1 MAKLFGIDIG
11 GSGVKGGVVDLKAG
25 KLVGDRHRIK
35 TPQPSTPDAV
45 MDVAAAVVANFGY
58 KGPIGCAMPS
68 VVRNGVVLSAANID
82 DSWIGVD
89 GAEALSKRVGQTVT
103 LLNDADA
110 AGLAEM
116 RFGAG
121 RGEDDL
127 VLVLTFGTGIGSALF
142 YRGMLVPNTELGH
155 LRFRGME
162 AEHYAAARLVE
173 REDMKVDWWA
183 SRVNEY
189 LHHVD
194 MLFSPDLII
203 FGGGISKRFK
213 DFAEFFDTDA
223 KVVPAKLRNNAGI
236 VGAAMAA
243 REAFR

>member
-1 MAKLFGIDIG
+1 MAKMFGIDIG
-11 GSGVKGGVVDLKAG
+11 GSGVKGGVVDLKRG

-45 MDVAAAVVANFGY
+45 MDVAAAVVAEFGY
-58 KGPIGCAMPS
+58 EGPIGCAMPS

-89 GAEALSKRVGQTVT
+89 GAEALSERVGQPVS

-121 RGEDDL
+121 RGEDDV

-162 AEHYAAARLVE
+162 AEQY
-173 REDMKVDWWA
+173 
-183 SRVNEY
+183 N
-189 LHHVD
+189 
-194 MLFSPDLII
+194 
-203 FGGGISKRFK
+203 
-213 DFAEFFDTDA
+213 AE
-223 KVVPAKLRNNAGI
+223 
-236 VGAAMAA
+236 
-243 REAFR
+243 

>member
-11 GSGVKGGVVDLKAG
+11 GSGVKGGVVDVKAG
-25 KLVGDRHRIK
+25 KLVGNRHRIK

-58 KGPIGCAMPS
+58 QGPVGCAMPS

-89 GAEALSKRVGQTVT
+89 GAAELSDRLGQPVT

-203 FGGGISKRFK
+203 FGGGISKRFS
-213 DFAEFFDTDA
+213 DFAEFFDTDT

-243 REAFR
+243 SEALR